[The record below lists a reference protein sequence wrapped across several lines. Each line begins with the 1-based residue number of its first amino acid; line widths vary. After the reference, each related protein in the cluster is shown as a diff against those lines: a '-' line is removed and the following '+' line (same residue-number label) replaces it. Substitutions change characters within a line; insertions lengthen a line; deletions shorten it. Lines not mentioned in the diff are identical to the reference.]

1 MRKILRHIWQE
12 IKLIFITHKE
22 PLQINYEKDNLLD
35 RQMSKGQEKITQRRN
50 ANDQQAF
57 EKTSDSG
64 TIKGT

>member
-1 MRKILRHIWQE
+1 M
-12 IKLIFITHKE
+12 HKE

-35 RQMSKGQEKITQRRN
+35 RQMSKGQEKTTQRRN